1 MQAYEIYEKESNFV
15 EIIRLN
21 RLVKSALSKLL
32 SAIEISELKQQS
44 FKKDLDVPETSMS
57 SDKSREKLQSKFDS
71 PTNLFNASKDKEF
84 NLDMTDKPL
93 ASITA
98 DFV

>member
-1 MQAYEIYEKESNFV
+1 
-15 EIIRLN
+15 
-21 RLVKSALSKLL
+21 
-32 SAIEISELKQQS
+32 
-44 FKKDLDVPETSMS
+44 MS